1 VWVVG
6 LGNPG
11 RRYAGTR
18 HNVGHALV
26 ERLVERW
33 RAEPYAR
40 QRAFRA
46 WRAAVGGPGGEPA
59 SAVTLIAPQAYMNR
73 SGEAL
78 AAFAAATGER
88 PLAAAT
94 LVACDDVYL
103 PAGALRLRSRGSTGG
118 HRGLA
123 SVQEFFGTPEYPRL
137 RLGVGQA
144 PGEELV
150 EHVLSGFDEH
160 DEQCVREALERAA
173 DAVETWLREGIL
185 AAMNRFNRRVREVGS

>member
-1 VWVVG
+1 MWVVG

-26 ERLVERW
+26 RGLAERW
-33 RAEPYAR
+33 RAEPGAR
-40 QRAFRA
+40 ERAFHA
-46 WRAAVGGPGGEPA
+46 WRAPADGPVG
-59 SAVTLIAPQAYMNR
+59 AVTLIAPQAYMNR

-88 PLAAAT
+88 PTAAET
-94 LVACDDVYL
+94 LVACDDIHL
-103 PAGALRLRSRGSTGG
+103 PVGHLRLRSRGSTGG

-123 SVQEFFGTPEYPRL
+123 SVEEYFGTSDYPRL
-137 RLGVGQA
+137 RIGVGHA
-144 PGEELV
+144 AGEELV
-150 EHVLSGFDEH
+150 EHVLSEFDEP
-160 DEQCVREALERAA
+160 DEACVREALERAA

-185 AAMNRFNRRVREVGS
+185 AAMNRFNRRVREVGP

>member
-26 ERLVERW
+26 RALVERW
-33 RAEPYAR
+33 RAEPFAR
-40 QRAFRA
+40 QRTFHAYRA
-46 WRAAVGGPGGEPA
+46 LADGPAP
-59 SAVTLIAPQAYMNR
+59 AVTLIAPQAYMNR

-88 PLAAAT
+88 PAAAQT
-94 LVACDDVYL
+94 LVACDDIYL
-103 PAGALRLRSRGSTGG
+103 PVGHLRLRSRGSTGG

-123 SVQEFFGTPEYPRL
+123 SVQEFFGTADYARL
-137 RLGVGQA
+137 RLGVGRA
-144 PGEELV
+144 VGGELV
-150 EHVLSGFDEH
+150 EHVLSDFDEH
-160 DEQCVREALERAA
+160 DEDCVREALERAA

-185 AAMNRFNRRVREVGS
+185 AAMNRFNRRVREVGP

>member
-18 HNVGHALV
+18 HNVGHAVVGVLT
-26 ERLVERW
+26 ERW
-33 RAEPYAR
+33 RTEPLAR
-40 QRAFRA
+40 ERAFHA
-46 WRAAVGGPGGEPA
+46 YRAAPGGPAGA
-59 SAVTLIAPQAYMNR
+59 AATLIAPQAFMNR

-88 PLAAAT
+88 PVAAET
-94 LVACDDVYL
+94 LVVCDDVYL
-103 PAGALRLRSRGSTGG
+103 PVGYLRLRARGSTGG

-123 SVQEFFGTPEYPRL
+123 SVQEFFGTADFPRL
-137 RLGVGQA
+137 RIGVGEA
-144 PGEELV
+144 AGEQLM
-150 EHVLSGFDEH
+150 EHVLSEFDAR
-160 DEQCVREALERAA
+160 DEESVREALASAA

-185 AAMNRFNRRVREVGS
+185 AAMNRFNRRVREVGP